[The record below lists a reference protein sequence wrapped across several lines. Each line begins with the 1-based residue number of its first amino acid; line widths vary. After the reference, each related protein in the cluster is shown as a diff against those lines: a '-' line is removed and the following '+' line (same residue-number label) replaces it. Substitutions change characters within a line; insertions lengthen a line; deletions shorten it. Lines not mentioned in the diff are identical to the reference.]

1 MYKQYSCTG
10 IKSISPTGGNM
21 ISDIKK
27 ENLKPENAKHVKK
40 CKLLV
45 LAMQNAVDIFIK
57 QLQNYILSQD

>member
-1 MYKQYSCTG
+1 
-10 IKSISPTGGNM
+10 M